1 MLSIHPT
8 LEGLLLTYLLET
20 EYNFLFCD
28 NFICTDNGNNLWCL
42 EENTFY
48 RFRNGVFSKKC
59 ILDIMTDDIFL
70 ISFS

>member
-28 NFICTDNGNNLWCL
+28 NFICTDNGNNL
-42 EENTFY
+42 
-48 RFRNGVFSKKC
+48 
-59 ILDIMTDDIFL
+59 
-70 ISFS
+70 